1 MSIFGKWE
9 MSFMKLENSFY
20 QGVADC
26 FIYISHV
33 MLYLFFSIT
42 KIFVLVKHSAAF
54 KKKICK
60 YI

>member
-54 KKKICK
+54 
-60 YI
+60 